1 MPGVLIALVSL
12 IKNLL
17 FFFFYVFMFIL
28 AHAGTVT
35 GDKVH
40 PVNEMPEPQKKA
52 RNPILP
58 VLNL

>member
-1 MPGVLIALVSL
+1 
-12 IKNLL
+12 
-17 FFFFYVFMFIL
+17 MFIL